1 MRALVWHGGDR
12 LAIEELAEPEPG
24 NGRVVFDVGLAGIC
38 GSDLHPYR
46 GHHGPRRPPLVL
58 GHEAVGTVA
67 GRPGRFALF
76 PLVACGACGGCAR
89 GEAQLCERRGLVGLD
104 RQGVFAER
112 IAVDEHA
119 LVPVPDSL
127 DDRLGALVEPLAAS
141 VSALRLERVESG
153 ATVVIL
159 GSGPLG
165 LLGVHAAVRLGARV
179 LAVEPL
185 THRRE
190 LAARLGADEVFA
202 DAADVPPGC
211 ADVAID
217 AVGIEATWRG
227 AIAAV
232 RAGGS
237 VCVVGL
243 GEAEGRI
250 PMGDLVRRGIAVR
263 GHYAYTRAD
272 FEAALDLLVDAP
284 PPLDWI
290 DVVGLDQAAEGFRRL
305 VEEPDSVTKV
315 LVDIGGTDG
324 GSASMAMA
332 VAPGAVS

>member
-1 MRALVWHGGDR
+1 
-12 LAIEELAEPEPG
+12 
-24 NGRVVFDVGLAGIC
+24 
-38 GSDLHPYR
+38 
-46 GHHGPRRPPLVL
+46 VL

-127 DDRLGALVEPLAAS
+127 DDRLGALVEPLATS

-165 LLGVHAAVRLGARV
+165 VHAAVRLGVRV

-190 LAARLGADEVFA
+190 LAARLGA
-202 DAADVPPGC
+202 
-211 ADVAID
+211 
-217 AVGIEATWRG
+217 AVYLRDPDGYTIE
-227 AIAAV
+227 
-232 RAGGS
+232 
-237 VCVVGL
+237 L
-243 GEAEGRI
+243 
-250 PMGDLVRRGIAVR
+250 
-263 GHYAYTRAD
+263 
-272 FEAALDLLVDAP
+272 FQAP
-284 PPLDWI
+284 P
-290 DVVGLDQAAEGFRRL
+290 
-305 VEEPDSVTKV
+305 
-315 LVDIGGTDG
+315 
-324 GSASMAMA
+324 
-332 VAPGAVS
+332 